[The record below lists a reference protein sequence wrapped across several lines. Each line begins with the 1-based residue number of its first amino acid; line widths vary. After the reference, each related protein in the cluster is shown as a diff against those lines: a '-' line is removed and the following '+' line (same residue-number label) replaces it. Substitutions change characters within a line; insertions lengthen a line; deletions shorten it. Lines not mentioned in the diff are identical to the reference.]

1 MAKLTDKQKRFCE
14 EYLKDFNGT
23 RAAIASGYSE
33 NTAAVIAAE
42 NLIKPNIKTFL
53 NEKLD
58 ALSMEAGE
66 ITKRITNLA
75 RGNMSDYMSTRLVP
89 HTPDI
94 KVGLRVLIDRI
105 QNEIDFEDNYALE
118 VNMDDEELEE
128 HMAGQEGRRRTK
140 IRYKLELQINPYAYR
155 IVPGETVMIE
165 EVYLDLAKIVAD
177 KERGIIKSFKNT
189 KDGIQVE
196 LYNAD
201 AALGQMA
208 KIRGMLIDRSEI
220 DMNANVD
227 TVVKVGYGEDNKAN

>member
-33 NTAAVIAAE
+33 NTATVIAAE
-42 NLIKPNIKTFL
+42 NLTKPNIKEYL

-75 RGNMSDYMSTRLVP
+75 RGNMSDYMSTRKIP
-89 HTPDI
+89 YTPEI
-94 KVGLRVLIDRI
+94 KVGLRVLIDRL
-105 QNEIDFEDNYALE
+105 QNEIDFEDNYALQI
-118 VNMDDEELEE
+118 NMNEEELED
-128 HMAGQEGRRRTK
+128 HMSSQESRRRRK
-140 IRYKLELQINPYAYR
+140 IRYKLELEINPYATK
-155 IVPGETVMIE
+155 IIDGETVMID

-196 LYNAD
+196 LYPAD

-208 KIRGMLIDRSEI
+208 KIRGMMVEKEVDVNLNIDQ
-220 DMNANVD
+220 
-227 TVVKVGYGEDNKAN
+227 VVKIGYGEGNKGA